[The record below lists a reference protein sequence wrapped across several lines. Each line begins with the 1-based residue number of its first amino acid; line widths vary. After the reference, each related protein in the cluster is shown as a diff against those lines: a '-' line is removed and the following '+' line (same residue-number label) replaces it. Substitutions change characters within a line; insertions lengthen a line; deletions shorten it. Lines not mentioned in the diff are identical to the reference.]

1 MLTLEKL
8 LCFFFHLQSSFSCT
22 LLLFQMQR
30 LFLWWYPFTLLY
42 IIIYYTFAETWI
54 HMYIYVCGPF
64 IPYAFNSWTALYL
77 LIFFLI
83 YLHCS
88 FLSLFFELV
97 CLVGLMHVDA
107 NPAQTKKT
115 EKCMSFWYR
124 IHTINVC
131 AAACLADG
139 SNKPHLK
146 TTQHHQHIRFVWSL
160 QINLKWVAWN
170 RCFKK
175 AETAHTISNLKLEF
189 FRNFSTLC
197 CVVTNIPQNEILLQF
212 AIQKIV
218 SVPDENQE

>member
-1 MLTLEKL
+1 
-8 LCFFFHLQSSFSCT
+8 
-22 LLLFQMQR
+22 MQR

-54 HMYIYVCGPF
+54 HVYIYVCGPF

-124 IHTINVC
+124 IHQSMCVPLRVWLTAQIN
-131 AAACLADG
+131 LISKQLNII
-139 SNKPHLK
+139 SN
-146 TTQHHQHIRFVWSL
+146 QHIRFVWSL

-175 AETAHTISNLKLEF
+175 YETVHTISNLKIEL
-189 FRNFSTLC
+189 FRNFGTLC

>member
-1 MLTLEKL
+1 MMISIYITLYNNIL
-8 LCFFFHLQSSFSCT
+8 HFCRNMDPYVHLCMWSIHSICIQ
-22 LLLFQMQR
+22 
-30 LFLWWYPFTLLY
+30 FLNRSLPTY
-42 IIIYYTFAETWI
+42 
-54 HMYIYVCGPF
+54 
-64 IPYAFNSWTALYL
+64 
-77 LIFFLI
+77 
-83 YLHCS
+83 
-88 FLSLFFELV
+88 FLSNLPTLQLSLV
-97 CLVGLMHVDA
+97 VFWIGLLGWFDACWCQSGPDKKDGEMYEFLVP
-107 NPAQTKKT
+107 NTP
-115 EKCMSFWYR
+115 
-124 IHTINVC
+124 INVC

-175 AETAHTISNLKLEF
+175 YETVHTISNLKLEF